1 MLPGQRSEQSPS
13 CWGVLA
19 SLILEPQSGVGQRFR
34 MSWGVRVEGLRHS
47 LPNSRPKKAAPL
59 HVAAH
64 FSTVMSLLCV
74 VPPDSVRVDPSSL

>member
-1 MLPGQRSEQSPS
+1 MGWR
-13 CWGVLA
+13 GV
-19 SLILEPQSGVGQRFR
+19 E
-34 MSWGVRVEGLRHS
+34 VRVGGLRHS
-47 LPNSRPKKAAPL
+47 LPYSRPKKAEPL